1 MSELRRGPDATAAG
15 RSQRPMERRHVIQT
29 GTHRTILR
37 NEHKRTMT
45 TMRISR
51 PLLLRTLIALLGI
64 LILSWPQAAL
74 SLTEDERNNIELY
87 QRLAPGVVN
96 ITSTVLEQDFFFNV
110 VPRQGAGSGA
120 IIDPRGYI
128 LTNHHVIED
137 ARKLEVTLNNGK
149 KYAATLVGSDPD
161 TDLAVVKIEVRREDL
176 AVIPMGTSTNL
187 KVGQKVLAIGN
198 PFGLGQTLTTGVIS
212 SVGRMLRATSGL
224 PVEDIIQTDAS
235 INPGNSGGPLIDSSG
250 KMIGINTAIFS
261 PTGSNVGIG
270 FAIPIDTAKMILN
283 DLIEKGYYGYP
294 WIGASLMT
302 LTRDLAEDLKLPVES
317 GAMLVEVVQDG
328 PADRA
333 GLRGGRER
341 AQIGNKIVIVGG
353 DTIVRI
359 EGERVTDADSAIRM
373 VRKYRPGDR
382 VRMEV
387 VRWSGDTKTYTVTL
401 AEKPKQQQRQQ
412 RRSR

>member
-1 MSELRRGPDATAAG
+1 MGQIMRHLEKDALRAMIAGMAA
-15 RSQRPMERRHVIQT
+15 V
-29 GTHRTILR
+29 
-37 NEHKRTMT
+37 
-45 TMRISR
+45 
-51 PLLLRTLIALLGI
+51 LLACA
-64 LILSWPQAAL
+64 SPAL
-74 SLTEDERNNIELY
+74 SMTEDERNNIELY
-87 QRLAPGVVN
+87 QKLAPGVVN

-120 IIDPRGYI
+120 IIDSRGYV

-137 ARKLEVTLNNGK
+137 ARKLEVTLANGK
-149 KYAATLVGSDPD
+149 KYTAKLVGSDPD
-161 TDLAVVKIEVRREDL
+161 TDLAVVKIEAKREDL
-176 AVIPMGTSTNL
+176 AVIPMGTSNNL

-212 SVGRMLRATSGL
+212 SMGRMLRSTNGL
-224 PVEDIIQTDAS
+224 PVEDVIQTDAS

-270 FAIPIDTAKMILN
+270 FAIPVDTARRVLD

-294 WIGASLMT
+294 WLGASLMT
-302 LTRDLAEDLKLPVES
+302 LTPDLAEALKIPADS
-317 GAMLVEVVQDG
+317 GAMVMEVVAQG
-328 PADRA
+328 PADKA

-353 DTIVRI
+353 DTIVKI
-359 EGERVTDADSAIRM
+359 DGEPVPDADSAIRK

-382 VRMEV
+382 IRVDV
-387 VRWSGDTKTYTVTL
+387 VRWDGDKKSYTVVLT
-401 AEKPKQQQRQQ
+401 EKPKNVRT
-412 RRSR
+412 R